1 MTSAAVFATL
11 LLASATPC
19 TAPEYRQFD
28 FWAGSW
34 DVRNAEGKV
43 AGTNRIEPILGG
55 CALQENWTG
64 RGGMV
69 GTSLNAYDP
78 LDGRWHQTWVDSEG
92 LRLEL
97 AGEYA
102 LGKMT
107 LSGEGPEPDKP
118 GGRVRHRI
126 TWSRLPEGGRVRQLW
141 EVSKDAGASW
151 KAVFDGTYLP
161 LK

>member
-1 MTSAAVFATL
+1 MAFLGSLATL
-11 LLASATPC
+11 LLAGATPC

-28 FWAGSW
+28 FWAGRW
-34 DVRNAEGKV
+34 EVRGADAKV

-64 RGGMV
+64 SSGVV

-78 LDGRWHQTWVDSEG
+78 LDGKWHQTWVDGEG

-102 LGKMT
+102 QGKMT
-107 LSGEGPEPDKP
+107 LSGEGRLTGTP
-118 GGRVRHRI
+118 GRLRHRI

-141 EVSKDAGASW
+141 EVSKDDGRTWSVA
-151 KAVFDGTYLP
+151 FDGTYIP
-161 LK
+161 QK